1 MKTIAIWYSTKKAS
15 SHNKVDLD
23 LHFNLWKLYNKK
35 TKHNEHFLD
44 IGLMVSDISDMDA
57 IFMYLPFQNSQF
69 DIKDL
74 GGLLLEHGDLVYSI
88 FNEYYDITNKAD
100 MPKQIH
106 IKDKENEGLFNVYK
120 IDFLNDVKKTKKYG
134 GTLIE
139 LDATTIK
146 QHEQCKKY
154 YFRTRLT
161 GQAISELKRNYK
173 PKSRFLQSAFS
184 TTETLDFRVNEKRNY
199 DPSLEETISN
209 NQEFRIKKIHFLL
222 LRSAL
227 DDFISTHIKA
237 SCREL
242 EPYLWKKYV
251 GEEYLLENILAYHWS
266 KKTKGDE
273 IIDSFNTL
281 VKLKCPKSN
290 WAIIFAYILVL
301 GFLSISFNL
310 ISSWLFKI
318 FTS

>member
-1 MKTIAIWYSTKKAS
+1 MKTIAIWYSTKKTPTQER
-15 SHNKVDLD
+15 VDLD
-23 LHFNLWKLYNKK
+23 LHFNLWKLYNNKK
-35 TKHNEHFLD
+35 KRNDYFLD
-44 IGLMVSDISDMDA
+44 IGLMVSDISDIST
-57 IFMYLPFQNSQF
+57 IFIYFPFENTKF
-69 DIKDL
+69 DINDL
-74 GGLLLEHGDLVYSI
+74 GELLLENSDLVYSI

-106 IKDKENEGLFNVYK
+106 IKDKENKGLFNVYQ
-120 IDFLNDVKKTKKYG
+120 IDFSNDVIKTDKYD

-139 LDATTIK
+139 FDANTIK
-146 QHEQCKKY
+146 QHEHCKKY
-154 YFRTRLT
+154 YFRFRLT

-173 PKSRFLQSAFS
+173 PKNRFFQSAFS

-199 DPSLEETISN
+199 APSLEETISN
-209 NQEFRIKKIHFLL
+209 NQEFNIKKIHFLL

-242 EPYLWKKYV
+242 EPHLWKKYV
-251 GEEYLLENILAYHWS
+251 GEDYLLENILAYHWS
-266 KKTKGDE
+266 KKTKNDE

-290 WAIIFAYILVL
+290 WCIIIAHIGVL
-301 GFLSISFNL
+301 GLLSIVFNL
-310 ISSWLFKI
+310 ISSWLFKV